1 MICPKCGKNCADG
14 SNFCDGCGT
23 SLTAQQP
30 NQQTNQQANQQ
41 PKQQAGQQQNY
52 YYNNQNNNQQNGYQQ
67 PPYQQN
73 GYQQPP
79 YQQNGYQQPP
89 YQQNSYQQNGN
100 QQNGYQQNPYQPN
113 GPQYGNYRAPV
124 KNRNIALCVV
134 LSIITCGIYGIY
146 WLVCLVDDLN
156 VASGRTGDTS
166 GGMVFLL
173 SLITCGIYGIYWM
186 YIAGE
191 KVAYIKQRNT
201 GEIDSSSSVLYLILG
216 IIGFGIVA
224 YALIQS
230 ELNKVATL
238 Q

>member
-23 SLTAQQP
+23 PFAAQQP
-30 NQQTNQQANQQ
+30 NQQTNQQ

-73 GYQQPP
+73 S
-79 YQQNGYQQPP
+79 YQQNGY
-89 YQQNSYQQNGN
+89 

-173 SLITCGIYGIYWM
+173 SLITCGIYGIYWL

-201 GEIDSSSSVLYLILG
+201 GEVDSSSSVLYLILG

>member
-73 GYQQPP
+73 S
-79 YQQNGYQQPP
+79 YQQNGY
-89 YQQNSYQQNGN
+89 

-186 YIAGE
+186 YKAGE

-201 GEIDSSSSVLYLILG
+201 GEVDYSSSVLYLILG

>member
-23 SLTAQQP
+23 PFAAQQP
-30 NQQTNQQANQQ
+30 NQQTNQQ

-73 GYQQPP
+73 S
-79 YQQNGYQQPP
+79 YQQNGY
-89 YQQNSYQQNGN
+89 

-156 VASGRTGDTS
+156 VASGRTDDTS
-166 GGMVFLL
+166 GGIVFLL

-186 YIAGE
+186 YKAGE

>member
-52 YYNNQNNNQQNGYQQ
+52 YYNNQNNNQQNSYQQ

-73 GYQQPP
+73 GYQP

-89 YQQNSYQQNGN
+89 YQQNSYQQNGY

-186 YIAGE
+186 YKAGE

>member
-23 SLTAQQP
+23 PFAAQQP
-30 NQQTNQQANQQ
+30 NQQTNQQ
-41 PKQQAGQQQNY
+41 PKQRAGQQQNY

-73 GYQQPP
+73 S
-79 YQQNGYQQPP
+79 YQQNGY
-89 YQQNSYQQNGN
+89 

-113 GPQYGNYRAPV
+113 GPQYGNYRAPI
-124 KNRNIALCVV
+124 KNRNIALCIV

-166 GGMVFLL
+166 GGVVFLL
-173 SLITCGIYGIYWM
+173 SLVTCGIYGIYWM
-186 YIAGE
+186 YKAGE

-201 GEIDSSSSVLYLILG
+201 GEVDSSSSVLYLILG
-216 IIGFGIVA
+216 IVGFGIVA

>member
-23 SLTAQQP
+23 PFAAQQP
-30 NQQTNQQANQQ
+30 NQQTNQQ
-41 PKQQAGQQQNY
+41 PKQRAGQQQNY

-73 GYQQPP
+73 S
-79 YQQNGYQQPP
+79 YQQNGY
-89 YQQNSYQQNGN
+89 

-173 SLITCGIYGIYWM
+173 SLITCGIYGIYWL

>member
-23 SLTAQQP
+23 PFAAQQP
-30 NQQTNQQANQQ
+30 NQQTNQQ
-41 PKQQAGQQQNY
+41 PKQRAGQQQNY

-73 GYQQPP
+73 S
-79 YQQNGYQQPP
+79 YQQNGY
-89 YQQNSYQQNGN
+89 

-156 VASGRTGDTS
+156 VASGRTDDTS
-166 GGMVFLL
+166 GGIVFLL

-186 YIAGE
+186 YKAGE

>member
-23 SLTAQQP
+23 PFAAQQP
-30 NQQTNQQANQQ
+30 NQQTNQQ
-41 PKQQAGQQQNY
+41 PKQQTGQQQNY

-73 GYQQPP
+73 S
-79 YQQNGYQQPP
+79 YQQNGY
-89 YQQNSYQQNGN
+89 

-186 YIAGE
+186 YKAGE

-201 GEIDSSSSVLYLILG
+201 GEVDSSSSVLYLILG

>member
-23 SLTAQQP
+23 PFAAQQP
-30 NQQTNQQANQQ
+30 NQQANQQ
-41 PKQQAGQQQNY
+41 PNQQAGQQQNY

-73 GYQQPP
+73 GYQQ
-79 YQQNGYQQPP
+79 NGY
-89 YQQNSYQQNGN
+89 

-124 KNRNIALCVV
+124 KNRNIALCIV

-186 YIAGE
+186 YKAGE

-201 GEIDSSSSVLYLILG
+201 GEADSSSSVLYLILG
-216 IIGFGIVA
+216 IIGFGIVV

>member
-23 SLTAQQP
+23 PFAAQQP
-30 NQQTNQQANQQ
+30 NQQTNQQ

-186 YIAGE
+186 YKAGE

>member
-30 NQQTNQQANQQ
+30 NQQTNQQTNQQ

-73 GYQQPP
+73 S
-79 YQQNGYQQPP
+79 YQQNGY
-89 YQQNSYQQNGN
+89 

>member
-14 SNFCDGCGT
+14 SNFCDGCRT
-23 SLTAQQP
+23 PFAAQQP
-30 NQQTNQQANQQ
+30 NQQTNQQ

-73 GYQQPP
+73 S
-79 YQQNGYQQPP
+79 YQQNGY
-89 YQQNSYQQNGN
+89 

-166 GGMVFLL
+166 GGVVFLL
-173 SLITCGIYGIYWM
+173 SLVTCGIYGIYWM
-186 YIAGE
+186 YKAGE

-201 GEIDSSSSVLYLILG
+201 GEVDSSSSVLYLILG
-216 IIGFGIVA
+216 IVGFGIVA

>member
-1 MICPKCGKNCADG
+1 MLCPKCGKNCADG

-23 SLTAQQP
+23 PFAAQQP
-30 NQQTNQQANQQ
+30 NQQTNQQ

-73 GYQQPP
+73 S
-79 YQQNGYQQPP
+79 YQQNGY
-89 YQQNSYQQNGN
+89 

-173 SLITCGIYGIYWM
+173 SLITCGIYGIYWL

>member
-23 SLTAQQP
+23 PFAAQQP
-30 NQQTNQQANQQ
+30 NQQTNQQ
-41 PKQQAGQQQNY
+41 PKQRAAQQQNY

-73 GYQQPP
+73 S
-79 YQQNGYQQPP
+79 YQQNGY
-89 YQQNSYQQNGN
+89 

-186 YIAGE
+186 YKAGE

>member
-23 SLTAQQP
+23 PFAAQQP
-30 NQQTNQQANQQ
+30 NQQTNQQ

-73 GYQQPP
+73 S
-79 YQQNGYQQPP
+79 YQQNGY
-89 YQQNSYQQNGN
+89 

-186 YIAGE
+186 YKAGE
-191 KVAYIKQRNT
+191 KVAYIQQRNT
-201 GEIDSSSSVLYLILG
+201 GEVDSSSSVLYLILG

>member
-73 GYQQPP
+73 S
-79 YQQNGYQQPP
+79 YQQNGY
-89 YQQNSYQQNGN
+89 

-156 VASGRTGDTS
+156 VASGRTDDTS
-166 GGMVFLL
+166 GGIVFLL

-186 YIAGE
+186 YKAGE

-201 GEIDSSSSVLYLILG
+201 GEVDSSSSVLYLILG

>member
-173 SLITCGIYGIYWM
+173 SLITCGIYGIYWL

>member
-73 GYQQPP
+73 S
-79 YQQNGYQQPP
+79 YQQNGY
-89 YQQNSYQQNGN
+89 

>member
-73 GYQQPP
+73 S
-79 YQQNGYQQPP
+79 YQQNGY
-89 YQQNSYQQNGN
+89 

-113 GPQYGNYRAPV
+113 GPQYGNYRAPI
-124 KNRNIALCVV
+124 KNRNIALCIV

-166 GGMVFLL
+166 GGVVFLL
-173 SLITCGIYGIYWM
+173 SLVTCGIYGIYWM
-186 YIAGE
+186 YKAGE

-201 GEIDSSSSVLYLILG
+201 GEVDSSSSVLYLILG
-216 IIGFGIVA
+216 IVGFGIVA

>member
-23 SLTAQQP
+23 PVAAQQP
-30 NQQTNQQANQQ
+30 NQQTNQQ

-73 GYQQPP
+73 G
-79 YQQNGYQQPP
+79 
-89 YQQNSYQQNGN
+89 YQQNGN

-166 GGMVFLL
+166 GGVVFLL
-173 SLITCGIYGIYWM
+173 SLVTCGIYGIYWM
-186 YIAGE
+186 YKAGE

-201 GEIDSSSSVLYLILG
+201 GEVDSSSSVLYLILG
-216 IIGFGIVA
+216 IVGFGIVA

>member
-73 GYQQPP
+73 S
-79 YQQNGYQQPP
+79 YQQNGY
-89 YQQNSYQQNGN
+89 

-156 VASGRTGDTS
+156 VASGRTDDTS
-166 GGMVFLL
+166 GGIVFLL

-186 YIAGE
+186 YKAGE

>member
-23 SLTAQQP
+23 PFAAQQP
-30 NQQTNQQANQQ
+30 NQQTNQQ

-73 GYQQPP
+73 S
-79 YQQNGYQQPP
+79 YQQNGY
-89 YQQNSYQQNGN
+89 

-146 WLVCLVDDLN
+146 W
-156 VASGRTGDTS
+156 
-166 GGMVFLL
+166 
-173 SLITCGIYGIYWM
+173 M
-186 YIAGE
+186 YKAGE

>member
-23 SLTAQQP
+23 PFAAQQP
-30 NQQTNQQANQQ
+30 NQQANQQ
-41 PKQQAGQQQNY
+41 PDQQAGQQQSY
-52 YYNNQNNNQQNGYQQ
+52 YYNNQQNGCQQ
-67 PPYQQN
+67 PP
-73 GYQQPP
+73 
-79 YQQNGYQQPP
+79 
-89 YQQNSYQQNGN
+89 
-100 QQNGYQQNPYQPN
+100 YQQNPYQPN

-124 KNRNIALCVV
+124 KNRSIALCIV

-173 SLITCGIYGIYWM
+173 SLVTCGIYGIYWM
-186 YIAGE
+186 YKAGE
-191 KVAYIKQRNT
+191 KVAYIKQRST
-201 GEIDSSSSVLYLILG
+201 GEVDSSSSVLYLILG
-216 IIGFGIVA
+216 ILGFGIVV

>member
-23 SLTAQQP
+23 PFAAQQP
-30 NQQTNQQANQQ
+30 NQQTNQQ
-41 PKQQAGQQQNY
+41 PKQRAGQQQNY

-73 GYQQPP
+73 S
-79 YQQNGYQQPP
+79 YQQNGY
-89 YQQNSYQQNGN
+89 

-113 GPQYGNYRAPV
+113 GPQYGNYRAPI
-124 KNRNIALCVV
+124 KNRNIALCIV

-166 GGMVFLL
+166 GGVVFLL
-173 SLITCGIYGIYWM
+173 SLVTCGIYGIDWM
-186 YIAGE
+186 YKAGE
-191 KVAYIKQRNT
+191 KGAYIKQRNT
-201 GEIDSSSSVLYLILG
+201 GEVDSSSSVLYLILG
-216 IIGFGIVA
+216 IVGFGIVA

>member
-23 SLTAQQP
+23 PFAAQQP
-30 NQQTNQQANQQ
+30 NQQTNQQ
-41 PKQQAGQQQNY
+41 PKQRAGQQQNY

-73 GYQQPP
+73 S
-79 YQQNGYQQPP
+79 YQQNGY
-89 YQQNSYQQNGN
+89 

-166 GGMVFLL
+166 GGVVFLL
-173 SLITCGIYGIYWM
+173 SLVTCGIYGIYWM
-186 YIAGE
+186 YKAGE

-201 GEIDSSSSVLYLILG
+201 GEVDSSSSVLYLILG

>member
-23 SLTAQQP
+23 PFAAQQP
-30 NQQTNQQANQQ
+30 NQQTNQQ

-52 YYNNQNNNQQNGYQQ
+52 YYNNHNNN
-67 PPYQQN
+67 
-73 GYQQPP
+73 
-79 YQQNGYQQPP
+79 QQNGYQQPP
-89 YQQNSYQQNGN
+89 YQQNSYQQNGY

-186 YIAGE
+186 YKAGE

-201 GEIDSSSSVLYLILG
+201 GEVDSSSSVLYLILG
-216 IIGFGIVA
+216 IIGFGIVV

>member
-14 SNFCDGCGT
+14 SKFCDGCGT
-23 SLTAQQP
+23 PFAAQQP
-30 NQQTNQQANQQ
+30 NQQPNQQANQQ
-41 PKQQAGQQQNY
+41 PNQQAGQQQNY
-52 YYNNQNNNQQNGYQQ
+52 YYNNYQNNGQPNGYQQ

-73 GYQQPP
+73 GCQQNG
-79 YQQNGYQQPP
+79 YQQNGYQQ
-89 YQQNSYQQNGN
+89 NGY

-124 KNRNIALCVV
+124 KNRNIALCIV

-186 YIAGE
+186 YKAGE

-201 GEIDSSSSVLYLILG
+201 GEVDSSSSVLYLILG
-216 IIGFGIVA
+216 IIGFGIVV

>member
-23 SLTAQQP
+23 PFAAQQP
-30 NQQTNQQANQQ
+30 NQQTNQQ
-41 PKQQAGQQQNY
+41 PKQRAGQQQNY

-73 GYQQPP
+73 S
-79 YQQNGYQQPP
+79 YQQNGY
-89 YQQNSYQQNGN
+89 

-113 GPQYGNYRAPV
+113 GPQYGNYRAPI
-124 KNRNIALCVV
+124 KNRNIALCIV

-166 GGMVFLL
+166 GGVVFLL
-173 SLITCGIYGIYWM
+173 SLVTCGIYGIYWM
-186 YIAGE
+186 YKAGE
-191 KVAYIKQRNT
+191 KVAYVKQRNT
-201 GEIDSSSSVLYLILG
+201 GEVDSSSSVLYLILG
-216 IIGFGIVA
+216 IVGFGIVA